1 MVKVTM
7 ISGLAWIPLLLLLVV
22 VQKTMLDIFSFHLL
36 SVELSLLFVVF
47 AGFSM
52 SVLKGG
58 MLTLIAGF
66 FVGALTGTVTGL
78 FMFVYF
84 TLFCFSTLVSNR
96 VYFQQTYF
104 IMVFTMFCALLEG
117 IMLAVI
123 NRYVLGAPALYPT
136 LQAVLPQVF
145 ILGLL
150 SPFFFKAFRKFE
162 VLVHAKT
169 AQPN

>member
-1 MVKVTM
+1 M
-7 ISGLAWIPLLLLLVV
+7 ISGLAWIPVLLLLIVT
-22 VQKTMLDIFSFHLL
+22 QKTIIDIFSFHLV

-52 SVLKGG
+52 SIPKGG
-58 MLTLIAGF
+58 ILTIIAGF
-66 FVGALTGTVTGL
+66 FVGAMTGTVTGL

-84 TLFCFSTLVSNR
+84 FLFCVSTLVSTR
-96 VYFQQTYF
+96 VYIEQPYF
-104 IMVFTMFCALLEG
+104 IMIFTMFCAFLEG
-117 IMLAVI
+117 IMLVVI
-123 NRYVLGAPALYPT
+123 NRFVLDAPSLYPT
-136 LQAVLPQVF
+136 LPAVFPQVF
-145 ILGLL
+145 ILGLI